1 MTARVKLVGLMVFA
15 VFAVFAVMA
24 SSASALQWLLDGKP
38 IEKPVGVSSS
48 GALQLADLAATGGAT
63 EIVCE
68 GSGTGTIGPLAH
80 DEVKTLTAEK
90 CRFVSGKNGSCEAS
104 DAVTAKAVNLPY
116 LTLLITVGAG
126 VTEDLISPGARG
138 GNPGWSVECTVLGVF
153 RAQDEC
159 TAPDARTLVVNLAG
173 GVDTIFQESE
183 TASCTLG
190 NATSGMAFGTG
201 LNKNPTGH
209 TISVSNSP
217 NQ

>member
-15 VFAVFAVMA
+15 VFAMFAVMA

-38 IEKPVGVSSS
+38 IEKAVGISSS
-48 GALQLADLAATGGAT
+48 GKLQLADLAATGGAT

-68 GSGTGTIGPLAH
+68 GSGTGTIGPLAQ
-80 DEVKTLTAEK
+80 DEVITLKASA
-90 CRFVSGKNGSCEAS
+90 CRFVSGKNGSCEAG
-104 DAVTAKAVNLPY
+104 DEVTARAVNTPY
-116 LTLLITVGAG
+116 RTLLITVAG
-126 VTEDLISPGARG
+126 VTEDLITPGSSG
-138 GNPGWSVECTVLGVF
+138 KNPGWEVECTVLGVF
-153 RAQDEC
+153 KAQDTC
-159 TAPDARTLVVNLAG
+159 TTPDARTLIVNLAT
-173 GVDTIFQESE
+173 GVDAIFKESE